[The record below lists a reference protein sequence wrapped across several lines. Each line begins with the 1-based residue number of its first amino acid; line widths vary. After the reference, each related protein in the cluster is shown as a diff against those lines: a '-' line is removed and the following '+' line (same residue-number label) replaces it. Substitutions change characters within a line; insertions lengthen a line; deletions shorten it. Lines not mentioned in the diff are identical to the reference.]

1 MNFIILIGAL
11 ALTYYRPHRK
21 QDWLQEIFAPFA
33 QLLERNFN
41 GGNRLQGTT
50 AWILMVLLPSVLVGG
65 IYYLLLEINAVLGIL
80 FGVGVLYV
88 TLRLSQF
95 GPRAEEIIAALR
107 TGNIDEARQ
116 LLAQWEKVDSDHFT
130 LTQVAQVSVETVL
143 SRAHYGL
150 FAPIFWIVIF
160 GPAGA
165 VFYRLSHIAT
175 MEWQP
180 QEVTPFNQLAR
191 KVFYWINWPPAFV
204 TASSFA
210 IVGDFEDAIYC
221 WRSQAE
227 GWADKAMGMILAS
240 GAGALGAK
248 IGEPLP
254 MNGILVFRPEL
265 GLGDAADADYLRSAV
280 GLVWR
285 VLVLMIGLLLLLTFA
300 HWLGQ

>member
-1 MNFIILIGAL
+1 MNFIALIGAL

-21 QDWLQEIFAPFA
+21 LDWLQEIVAPLV

-41 GGNRLQGTT
+41 GGNRLQGMT
-50 AWILMVLLPSVLVGG
+50 AWALVVLLPSLLVGAV
-65 IYYLLLEINAVLGIL
+65 YYVLLQVNAILGIV
-80 FGVGVLYV
+80 FGVALLYF

-107 TGNIDEARQ
+107 TGNIDEAR
-116 LLAQWEKVDSDHFT
+116 LLLGQWEKIDSDSFT

-143 SRAHYGL
+143 SRSHYGL
-150 FAPIFWIVIF
+150 FAPIFWFVIL

-165 VFYRLSHIAT
+165 LFYRLSHIVT

-180 QEVTPFNQLAR
+180 NEATPFNDWAR
-191 KVFYWINWPPAFV
+191 KVFGWLNWPPAFV
-204 TASSFA
+204 TAGSFA

-227 GWADKAMGMILAS
+227 TWPDKAMGMILAS
-240 GAGALGAK
+240 GAGALGVR

-254 MNGILVFRPEL
+254 MNGILVFRPEI

-285 VLVLMIGLLLLLTFA
+285 VLVLLIGLLLLLTFA